1 MSKLFVVVCEVVRAL
16 PNLAAMSQPKNSLLN
31 GISGIDLD
39 SGRWFMP
46 QLVVGFE
53 MLAACLLFS
62 H

>member
-16 PNLAAMSQPKNSLLN
+16 PNLAAMSQPKNSLFN

-46 QLVVGFE
+46 QLVVGF
-53 MLAACLLFS
+53 
-62 H
+62 